1 MKKIVYSVL
10 FTRACLFCVYA
21 KDSSINAKIGYRN
34 LTWNDSLSFVK
45 MSGYEITPVTD
56 DILES
61 EQKNFKQQIKI
72 YNVSGFTDK
81 AVDRIWLYFVDD
93 KLFSIIEKLNKTCIA
108 ESKLGKRYG
117 GISAKSLH
125 LVDKN
130 YYSDSILENNKVV
143 NQNIEIRVLSDNA
156 LTTMYNWEIY
166 SKINRNM
173 LKKTGRA
180 TIADN
185 LYEFSIDLLK
195 KADKND
201 RISMAFIALTSDAK
215 NSFVENY
222 VTDAITQAVYE
233 HGNVKIVERA
243 NVQKLLDEQL
253 FQASGYVDDDSAK
266 SIGKLAGVDYVCYGD
281 MKDIGNQITINSRIV
296 DVESGEVVAISR
308 TTVDKDTY
316 LKDYAIAQ
324 KREVEQKK
332 QEDIRKKDEE
342 RKALEKKIS
351 SYMWRVTKN
360 VNSFDESEIFTFI
373 VPCSGD
379 EYLILG
385 YCRDKNQSMSY
396 VRAGASWGTQYYN
409 SNGTYDIKCSDGNI
423 VTKKYNDAFYWSVND
438 GRKSGGNTRYSM
450 SRSEKESARFFYEML
465 LNNNE
470 LTIKK
475 GDSVRKF
482 KTEGLADILKM
493 NGITLEEIDAAI
505 ANEEF

>member
-1 MKKIVYSVL
+1 M
-10 FTRACLFCVYA
+10 ACLFCVYA

-72 YNVSGFTDK
+72 YNVSGFMDK

-316 LKDYAIAQ
+316 LKDYAVAQ
-324 KREVEQKK
+324 KREIEQKK
-332 QEDIRKKDEE
+332 QEDVRKKDEE

-360 VNSFDESEIFTFI
+360 VDTFDGSEIFTFM
-373 VPCSGD
+373 VPCSGR
-379 EYLILG
+379 EYLALC
-385 YCRDKNQSMSY
+385 YHKNKNQSMSL
-396 VRAGASWGTQYYN
+396 VRAGAMWSGNNRLYTSGTYEIKCENGNIISKRQDAIYWDIDKGV
-409 SNGTYDIKCSDGNI
+409 SNGGVGTMYALSYQKG
-423 VTKKYNDAFYWSVND
+423 
-438 GRKSGGNTRYSM
+438 
-450 SRSEKESARFFYEML
+450 ESARFFYELL

-470 LTIKK
+470 LTVKHD
-475 GDSVRKF
+475 GEVRKF